1 MVAAPALAEIDVLA
15 DDVAEVLLD
24 LPSFGELVEIPTK
37 EDGKVPFG
45 WDRWHPEQR
54 QFERERTGRD
64 VVLKPRQIGFS
75 TIELARDL
83 QFARTREGVQVVVV
97 VHTDAAKVELFSRVH
112 LMVRCLYRWGLLPE
126 PKEATKT
133 GFRWDDVDSSI
144 KIIEAGKDAK
154 SAADK
159 GRSGTIHRL
168 HCTEVAFYSQP
179 EETMV
184 ALLAAGER
192 AEVVIESTAN
202 GTGTWFH
209 DCVTQAQAG
218 QFGDFAFHFFPWFA
232 HPDYIEDPRAYSKPP
247 DTKRAR
253 YWEEKLRALGCDD
266 RRIAWWRKT
275 VATKKLDKALREYP
289 CTPEA
294 AFTESAS
301 TWLEPEHI
309 DRLRGE
315 VRDPIEERRVHRS
328 ERPCGK
334 LRVYELPEEGS
345 QYILFADPSEG
356 VGNNEAA
363 LVVIEHRTSAVVA
376 AWHDNRTK
384 PGELAGIVAAV
395 GRLYNTA
402 LIAVER
408 NTWRKEKGDASD
420 GGRTTLAVLE
430 RDERYPSHRIYRD
443 ANGKIGWATTG
454 ESRPL
459 IFGDLQ
465 KSIEDGV
472 AVTPDR
478 KTVEE
483 AANLIIGNDGRPRAR
498 SKRGT
503 RGDDGL
509 FVAWGAAR
517 QVRERVPMPGPRK
530 VTAQTV
536 GPALGSSKFRT

>member
-1 MVAAPALAEIDVLA
+1 MSGALDLTTMDGLAEG
-15 DDVAEVLLD
+15 VAEVLLD

-37 EDGKVPFG
+37 DRGKMPFG
-45 WDRWHPEQR
+45 WDNWHPEQR
-54 QFERERTGRD
+54 EFEGKRTGRD

-83 QFARTREGVQVVVV
+83 QFARTHEGVQVVVV
-97 VHTDAAKVELFSRVH
+97 VHTDAARVELFSRVH
-112 LMVRCLYRWGLLPE
+112 GMVRSLFRLGLLPE

-133 GFRWDDVDSSI
+133 GLRWDDLDSSI
-144 KIIEAGKDAK
+144 KIIEAGKDVR

-218 QFGDFAFHFFPWFA
+218 TFGDFSFHFFPWFS
-232 HPDYIEDPRAYSKPP
+232 HPDYIEHPLAYAEEPA
-247 DTKRAR
+247 TKRAR
-253 YWEEKLRALGCDD
+253 YWEDKLRALGCDAS
-266 RRIAWWRKT
+266 RLAWWRKT

-294 AFTESAS
+294 AFTESAA

-309 DRLRGE
+309 DRLRSE
-315 VRDPIEERRVHRS
+315 VRDPVEERRVHRT

-334 LRVYELPEEGS
+334 LRLYELPQEGDA
-345 QYILFADPSEG
+345 YILFADPSEG
-356 VGNNEAA
+356 VGNNEAGV
-363 LVVIEHRTSAVVA
+363 VVIHHRTGEVIA

-384 PGELAGIVAAV
+384 PGELANIIAAV
-395 GRLYNTA
+395 GRMYNTA

-430 RDERYPSHRIYRD
+430 RDERYPAHRIYRD
-443 ANGKIGWATTG
+443 SNGKIGWATTG

-465 KSIEDGV
+465 KAIEDGV
-472 AVTPDR
+472 ATTPDR

-483 AANLIIGNDGRPRAR
+483 AAALVIGADGRPRAR

-517 QVRERVPMPGPRK
+517 QVRERAPMPGPRK

-536 GPALGSSKFRT
+536 GPALGSSRFRT

>member
-1 MVAAPALAEIDVLA
+1 MAAAPSLATSDELAEG
-15 DDVAEVLLD
+15 VAEVLLD
-24 LPSFGELVEIPTK
+24 LPSFGELIQIPTK
-37 EDGKVPFG
+37 DEGKVPFG

-54 QFERERTGRD
+54 TFERNRTGRD

-83 QFARTREGVQVVVV
+83 QFARTHEGVQVVVV
-97 VHTDAAKVELFSRVH
+97 VHTADAKVELFSRVH
-112 LMVRCLYRWGLLPE
+112 LMVRGLSRWGLLPE

-144 KIIEAGKDAK
+144 KIIEAGNDAQA
-154 SAADK
+154 AADK

-168 HCTEVAFYSQP
+168 HCTEVAFYKEA
-179 EETMV
+179 EESLV

-218 QFGDFAFHFFPWFA
+218 TFGDFAFHFFPWFD
-232 HPDYIEDPRAYSKPP
+232 HPDYVEDPRAYREEPA
-247 DTKRAR
+247 TKRAR
-253 YWEEKLRALGCDD
+253 YWEDKLRSLGCDD

-294 AFTESAS
+294 AFTESAA

-309 DRLRGE
+309 DRLRGD
-315 VRDPIEERRVHRS
+315 VREPIEERRVHRS

-334 LRVYELPEEGS
+334 LRIYEHPEEGAS
-345 QYILFADPSEG
+345 YILFADPSEG

-363 LVVIEHRTSAVVA
+363 ICVIEHRSARVVA

-384 PGELAGIVAAV
+384 PGELGSIVATV
-395 GRLYNTA
+395 GRMYNNA
-402 LIAVER
+402 LAAVER

-430 RDERYPSHRIYRD
+430 RDERYPAQRIYRD
-443 ANGKIGWATTG
+443 AQGKLGWATTG

-465 KSIEDGV
+465 DAIDQATAS
-472 AVTPDR
+472 TPDR

-483 AANLIIGNDGRPRAR
+483 AANLIVGNDGRPRAR
-498 SKRGT
+498 AKRGT

-517 QVRERVPMPGPRK
+517 QVRERVPMPGPRR
-530 VTAQTV
+530 VRAETV
-536 GPALGSSKFRT
+536 GAARSSTRFRT